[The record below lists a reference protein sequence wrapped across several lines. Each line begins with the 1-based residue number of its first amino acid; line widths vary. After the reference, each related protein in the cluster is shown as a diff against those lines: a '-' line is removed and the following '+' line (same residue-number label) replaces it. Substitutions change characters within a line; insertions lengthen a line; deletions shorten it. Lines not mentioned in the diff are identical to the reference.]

1 MSAMSSQGRRC
12 YLHIGF
18 QKTGTTY
25 LQTVFWQS
33 EEALRQQGLELL
45 TDSFRDTSHLMFAVR
60 GLLSEGLHPPRAFT
74 VMDRL
79 ADQAASSTADRA
91 LISQETLAPA
101 TPEQIQR
108 LLGLIPDHEVHVV
121 VTARDIARQLPS
133 VWQERVKSR
142 ITDPYDAFL
151 EDVVRRGPAAGQ
163 FWQVHDLPDVL
174 GRWGAAVS
182 PDRVHVVTVPQR
194 GAAPG
199 LLLER
204 FCRVLDVDPQTLDRE
219 THRSNTSIGL
229 VQAELMRRVNLAL
242 GERLPVDEP
251 GYGVV
256 GKRFLGEDVLA
267 AQRGRPPRLPRSM
280 EPWCRQIAEDWRRT
294 IVDRGYQVVGDLD
307 DLLPDPSVCA
317 DEVPDVHEAELL
329 DAATEALATMLDRV
343 HAERQETRGLRQE
356 LRAAERELRQT
367 RRALRGRDEPGEQ
380 AAAPSLLS
388 RAVSRAVRG
397 RR

>member
-1 MSAMSSQGRRC
+1 MSSEGRRC

-33 EEALRQQGLELL
+33 KEDLRQQGLEML

-60 GLLSEGLHPPRAFT
+60 GLLSESLHPPRAFT
-74 VMDRL
+74 VMGRL
-79 ADQAASSTADRA
+79 AEQAASSTADRA

-108 LLGLIPDHEVHVV
+108 LLGLVPDHEVHVV
-121 VTARDIARQLPS
+121 VTVRDIARQLPS

-142 ITDPYDAFL
+142 ITDPYGIFL

-163 FWQVHDLPDVL
+163 FWKVHDLPDVL
-174 GRWGAAVS
+174 GRWGAAVGR

-204 FCRVLDVDPQTLDRE
+204 FCRALDVDPQTLDRD
-219 THRSNTSIGL
+219 TGRSNTSIGM

-242 GERLPVDEP
+242 GDRLPIDEP

-256 GKRFLGEDVLA
+256 GKRLLGEDVLA
-267 AQRGRPPRLPRSM
+267 AQRGHPPRLPRSM
-280 EPWCRQIAEDWRRT
+280 EDWCRRTAENWRDT
-294 IVDRGYQVVGDLD
+294 VVDRGYQVVGDLD
-307 DLLPDPSVCA
+307 DLLPDPSVFA
-317 DEVPDVHEAELL
+317 DELPDVSEAELL
-329 DAATEALATMLDRV
+329 DASTEALATMLDRV
-343 HAERQETRGLRQE
+343 HEERQETRGLRQE

-367 RRALRGRDEPGEQ
+367 RRALRGRNEPGEGG
-380 AAAPSLLS
+380 AATPSLLT